1 MHASGSRNDQP
12 CPKAMNLEPLG
23 LLGGRGRRD
32 DPSAQE
38 AGELQ
43 RKQRNTAGALGQ
55 HRIACNDPA
64 PARESDPGG
73 YRSTGQAR
81 GFLER
86 EVARHVHQR
95 LLAQHGIFRQHP
107 VEIGAEPVSQV
118 VGADPSAKP
127 ARMEAAS
134 NSIADLDPGH
144 PGADGSHLTSPIG

>member
-1 MHASGSRNDQP
+1 
-12 CPKAMNLEPLG
+12 MNLEPLG

-73 YRSTGQAR
+73 YRSTGQAC

-86 EVARHVHQR
+86 EVARLVYVSSGTHYGVR
-95 LLAQHGIFRQHP
+95 PRIDDLLWTKRFRSGFSAYAENKLCDVLLAFAIASSLERRQ
-107 VEIGAEPVSQV
+107 IQCAGAWLGSNKYRRPL
-118 VGADPSAKP
+118 SA
-127 ARMEAAS
+127 
-134 NSIADLDPGH
+134 G
-144 PGADGSHLTSPIG
+144 